1 MTLNNLDT
9 WFSQSKIRCCIL
21 FLLFSVFYMIG
32 NYCMVSASHTVVLFS
47 NPYDYML
54 LYESA
59 EVDSFLLGKLIFNA
73 MEYLYAGQNVLWI
86 LLKSISPI
94 DVLMVSIAL
103 MILFQDSDH
112 VYCASMKLFT
122 IVLIVAGIL
131 FLICYGWFILVASM
145 QLTTEAGFDIL
156 RVAGEIGR
164 FSGIILM
171 VVCFLMNAALWL
183 MKEEKVGN

>member
-47 NPYDYML
+47 NPYDYIL
-54 LYESA
+54 LFESA

-94 DVLMVSIAL
+94 DVLMVSAAL
-103 MILFQDSDH
+103 IILFQYSDH

-156 RVAGEIGR
+156 RAAGEIGR